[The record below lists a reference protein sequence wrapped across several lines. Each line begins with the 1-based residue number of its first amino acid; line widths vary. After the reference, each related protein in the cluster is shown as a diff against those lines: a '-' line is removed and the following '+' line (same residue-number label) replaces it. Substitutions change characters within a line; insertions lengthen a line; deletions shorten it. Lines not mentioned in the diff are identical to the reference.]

1 MTEREAA
8 QTLQD
13 ADTIPVMEG
22 TMAYIKEI
30 RDKCLGAGIPALLTR
45 QCGPGGKS

>member
-8 QTLQD
+8 QALQD
-13 ADTIPVMEG
+13 VDTIPVMEG

-30 RDKCLGAGIPALLTR
+30 QDKCLGADIPALLTR
-45 QCGPGGKS
+45 SCGPGKS